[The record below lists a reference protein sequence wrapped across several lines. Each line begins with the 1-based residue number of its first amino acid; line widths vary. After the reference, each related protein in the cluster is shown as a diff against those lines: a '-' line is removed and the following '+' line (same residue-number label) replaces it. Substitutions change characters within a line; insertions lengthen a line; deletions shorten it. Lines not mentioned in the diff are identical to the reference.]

1 LWLGALVAELIPEI
15 LYAAP
20 RGKGPGGPEFV
31 KLIET
36 NECFETLGSVSVPTG
51 GFEYRM
57 SNKEFRTIFFTSM
70 FCGSLFCGS
79 AVQNNT
85 LGSVYVPTEKLKN

>member
-1 LWLGALVAELIPEI
+1 MPCKKTRKPTPEI

-31 KLIET
+31 KLIKT

-70 FCGSLFCGS
+70 FCGS
-79 AVQNNT
+79 AVQNKT
-85 LGSVYVPTEKLKN
+85 LGSVYVPTEETEKLKNVP